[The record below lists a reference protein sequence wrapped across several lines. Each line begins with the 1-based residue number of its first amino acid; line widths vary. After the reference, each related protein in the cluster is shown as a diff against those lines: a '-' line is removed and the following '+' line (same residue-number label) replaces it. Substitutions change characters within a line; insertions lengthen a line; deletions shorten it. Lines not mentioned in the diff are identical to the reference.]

1 MGFVWLTEPA
11 AIVLCHPPVR
21 RSHHKSLTGTPTGIH
36 EAVEVGFGPWFASD
50 RFGQS
55 DRFDN

>member
-1 MGFVWLTEPA
+1 MGFVWLTELSPT
-11 AIVLCHPPVR
+11 VR